1 MRSTVRI
8 PPKSSVCA
16 ARFLPHS
23 VRRSSR
29 RHRRHLLRSVVALAL
44 AGLSWN
50 AAVGSTAATGQ
61 ASGIVQPYDAQAIP
75 SNSFVDADRGAWPAW
90 RRGLARG
97 QWVRLPGSDLEN
109 AVPEPRVQG
118 SLKARIDAWNG
129 LAADRGRNRLY
140 SAANGGH
147 ADYAGNEVYELDLS
161 KDRPRWTMLRGPTPR
176 DAILASNYN
185 RKEYN
190 DYYRDGRPA
199 STHTYYALQFVASR
213 NAVFKFGAGS
223 LWGTGNEA
231 NWKTDAFSLENDD
244 WQPAGTWP
252 DVAEGPRKLALAASV
267 CIDPSNEH
275 VYVAAPGRLHRFD
288 PASGSYESLAK
299 WPQNSTAVRARA
311 CAVDPVRRRVIFFG
325 NAYRNPDGGLVYD
338 IESRSLR
345 EIRFHGAGVAD
356 VTQKKYNYAWYEP
369 AGDAFLVKTSQGS
382 TIYVVDAEDFTIR
395 SLETTGGESIPN
407 AANGV
412 QSRWQR
418 LPALGG
424 YAYYPRA
431 GSGVWFLAIE

>member
-1 MRSTVRI
+1 M
-8 PPKSSVCA
+8 SS
-16 ARFLPHS
+16 
-23 VRRSSR
+23 
-29 RHRRHLLRSVVALAL
+29 
-44 AGLSWN
+44 
-50 AAVGSTAATGQ
+50 AATGE
-61 ASGIVQPYDAQAIP
+61 ASGTVAPYDASAIP
-75 SNSFVDADRGAWPAW
+75 SNSFADAKRASWPAW
-90 RRGLARG
+90 RRSLAPG
-97 QWVRLPGSDLEN
+97 AWIRLPDTDLGEL
-109 AVPEPRVQG
+109 VPKEPVSG

-129 LAADRGRNRLY
+129 LAADRARNRLY

-161 KDRPRWTMLRGPTPR
+161 RDRPRWRLLRGPTPKEGV
-176 DAILASNYN
+176 LASNYN
-185 RKEYN
+185 RKEFH

-199 STHTYYALQFVASR
+199 STHTYYALQFIASR

-231 NWKTDAFSLENDD
+231 NWKTDAFSLTNND

-252 DVAEGPRKLALAASV
+252 DVIENYRKFVLAASICV
-267 CIDPSNEH
+267 DPATEH
-275 VYVAAPGRLHRFD
+275 VYIATPGRLRRFD
-288 PASGSYESLAK
+288 PARGEYEALAK
-299 WPQNSTAVRARA
+299 WPENFTAVRSRG
-311 CAVDPVRRRVIFFG
+311 CAVDPERKRVVFFG
-325 NAYRNPDGGLVYD
+325 DAYRRPDGGLVYD
-338 IESRSLR
+338 IAGGSFRP
-345 EIRFHGAGVAD
+345 IRFRGAGVSD
-356 VTQKKYNYAWYEP
+356 VTQKKYNYAWFEP

-382 TIYVVDAEDFTIR
+382 TVYVVDAEDFSIR
-395 SLETTGGESIPN
+395 KLETTGGESMPN